1 MADETGASYQ
11 VREMAGETGDSSQ
24 VLEMAGETDDTIKC
38 VEGLAVSEGPEQ
50 MHAGPPPF
58 LRF

>member
-1 MADETGASYQ
+1 MADETGA
-11 VREMAGETGDSSQ
+11 SSQ